1 MDGQGVKVKLIL
13 CLVVAWLAVL
23 AVHADYSK
31 NELAI
36 ELIDELV
43 NDLEFDRKT
52 LEIVL
57 ADAKFD
63 PAIVKRME
71 RPAESINWH
80 AYREIFLQPE
90 RTAAGVQFVNA
101 NVEDLERAEKT
112 YQVPR
117 HIVAAIIGVESY
129 YGKFLGEHRVLD
141 ALATLGFDYPRR
153 ADFFRD
159 QLRHFLIL
167 ACEER
172 IKPFDQEDA
181 CYRSSGYES
190 SGHGKSIGDFLGSYA
205 GAMGYGQ
212 FIPESYR
219 NFAVDFDKDG
229 IRDIWTN
236 TSDAI
241 GSIANYFAEH
251 GWKNNEKVLEVVELK
266 GQQPELEEIANSD
279 LKPDRT
285 VAEWRSMGVET
296 ASPDSSLAALF
307 AFRLDDGQ
315 SSELFDY
322 VLGFDNF
329 YVITR
334 YNRSRLYAR
343 VVYQLAMDIR
353 DNL

>member
-1 MDGQGVKVKLIL
+1 MKVKFVACLI
-13 CLVVAWLAVL
+13 VVWIAVVS
-23 AVHADYSK
+23 VHADYSK

-43 NDLEFDRKT
+43 NDLEFDRAT
-52 LEIVL
+52 LESVF

-63 PAIVKRME
+63 PSIIKRME

-80 AYREIFLQPE
+80 EYKEIFLQPE
-90 RTAAGVQFVNA
+90 RTAAGVQFIKA
-101 NVEDLERAEKT
+101 NIEDLRRAEET
-112 YQVPR
+112 YKVPR
-117 HIVAAIIGVESY
+117 HIIAAIIGVESY

-172 IKPFDQEDA
+172 IKPFDLEDS
-181 CYRSSGYES
+181 CYRSSEYKS
-190 SGHGKSIGDFLGSYA
+190 SGDGKEIGDLVGSYA

-219 NFAVDFDKDG
+219 NFAVDFDLDG
-229 IRDIWTN
+229 VRDIWTN

-251 GWKNNEKVLEVVELK
+251 GWNDDEEVLERVELNN
-266 GQQPELEEIANSD
+266 QPTQLEEIANSD

-285 VAEWRSMGVET
+285 AAEWRTLGVKT
-296 ASPDSSLAALF
+296 DAPDTSLAALF
-307 AFRLDDGQ
+307 AFRLDGGQ
-315 SSELFDY
+315 GPERHDY

-343 VVYQLAMDIR
+343 VVYELATDIR